1 MASPI
6 VIPISSTKFQLDKTI
21 VAPGG
26 SVTVD
31 IGASTDHDVLDAILE
46 NKTFPDRPEGKI
58 ELGSIDLKAETG
70 KTFAF
75 NAGQTTI
82 GFKASAEF
90 KTGLGVFNAAAD
102 AIGSLQLQDCPQ
114 LNLSI
119 PGSATDKYLV
129 LLWGYDVNGSFSGSH
144 PIGVLGSVTFGAE
157 SARDSIYAVRHRF
170 PAATDA
176 RTAIADTLG
185 SWRFPRQV
193 RTARDL
199 KPGSWLVA
207 EIDGSLAVH
216 ISAQLGYDFNM
227 VREAKLLG
235 LTRNLGAKIDAGLKA
250 TFGFDVSGRYL
261 LVLGRES
268 ADDASNA
275 VRLQLFKQSQKGLNF
290 GLNLSVGVTGQNDF
304 PTDIDELVK
313 AVFGVHGLQAV
324 KDPHLI
330 EQWTDP
336 KTDLGQTAAR
346 LLNDTGL
353 KLLTTATGIDAK
365 AEFNKARQIVLDAFK
380 KWDALP
386 ERVSAVTWNILAKLG
401 DGTKEFKAFL
411 TALPDD
417 NPETRAAAFAAAL
430 QDATFGD
437 TPAGQWLS
445 ALADQGLLAL
455 SNQLDRVQPVAAQ
468 TLDLL
473 NAGVIKK
480 LQDFIDD
487 KLNLAKIRDAIT
499 KDDFDEVDGWLIKRL
514 GDFFDKDLH
523 FEDLKQVQAAIHL
536 VLTKA
541 QGIYSKAQKALNSRY
556 NFAFAAAYMKNT
568 TSTALLDVNFDL
580 QQPTAAAL
588 FRKVVDQSNLDDLLV
603 QQAQGVTLNL
613 ATLSHEIQRTATVQL
628 NMPFFSFDS
637 AHVNDSLAKI
647 MAEEDGGR
655 VLVYELNASDSVTV
669 KNRYRSD
676 LSVLA
681 SLQVRNGQLEMTPDS
696 SRSIA
701 YQSRQVKKGMSLADF
716 EHRVTPFVH
725 EYLPKLFS
733 GNESS
738 LHTFYVDL
746 DRTVENV
753 LHNGANQFGD
763 AALAMQVSVPSS
775 VLGSWFIRR
784 TEDRLK
790 RDSMTMSRA
799 LQAKLRTLL
808 PFSYFQEVS
817 RLRSN
822 PTAAALLVWAAM
834 PVSTSIDFQDGQIRR
849 FNTDSDVFWDFPD
862 IDLRRAVALDPHTT
876 ASLVPS
882 LLTAQTR
889 LREAGDDGDASF
901 FTAQQAGT
909 FQNMTRSGMG
919 DTLLQS
925 LLFAE
930 AEIVRGATAALKDVN
945 GMLDAVA
952 AAPTKAINRFADF
965 GADLTDTFNHK
976 LSNVYGDDALR
987 TLSSMVLM
995 EASRA
1000 IDPDLSTQA
1009 PQAIL
1014 TFQNGHTFDLN
1025 DFIGGAMP
1033 PKDQIAVAQ
1042 TLVSLSS

>member
-1 MASPI
+1 M
-6 VIPISSTKFQLDKTI
+6 
-21 VAPGG
+21 
-26 SVTVD
+26 
-31 IGASTDHDVLDAILE
+31 
-46 NKTFPDRPEGKI
+46 
-58 ELGSIDLKAETG
+58 GSIDLKAETG

-82 GFKASAEF
+82 GFRASAEF
-90 KTGLGVFNAAAD
+90 KTGLGVFNVAAD
-102 AIGSLQLQDCPQ
+102 AIGSLQLEDSPQ

-119 PGSATDKYLV
+119 PGSSTDKFLV
-129 LLWGYDVNGSFSGSH
+129 LLWGYNVNGSFSGSH
-144 PIGVLGSVTFGAE
+144 PIGVLGSVAFGAE
-157 SARDSIYAVRHRF
+157 AARDSIYAVLHRF

-193 RTARDL
+193 RTGRDL
-199 KPGSWLVA
+199 KPGSWLVT
-207 EIDGSLAVH
+207 EVDGSLALH

-235 LTRNLGAKIDAGLKA
+235 MTRNLGAKIDTALKT
-250 TFGFDVSGRYL
+250 TFGFAVSGRYL

-268 ADDASNA
+268 ADDSSTA
-275 VRLQLFKQSQKGLNF
+275 VRLQLFKRSQKGLSF
-290 GLNLSVGVTGQNDF
+290 GLNLSVGVTGQNDL

-313 AVFGVHGLQAV
+313 AVFGVHGLQAM
-324 KDPHLI
+324 KDLHLI

-336 KTDLGQTAAR
+336 ATDLGQTAAR

-353 KLLTTATGIDAK
+353 KLLTEATGIDAAK
-365 AEFNKARQIVLDAFK
+365 EFTKARQIVLDEFK

-386 ERVSAVTWNILAKLG
+386 EKVSAATWSILSKLG
-401 DGTKEFKAFL
+401 DGADKFKAFL
-411 TALPDD
+411 TALAD
-417 NPETRAAAFAAAL
+417 NDPKSRAAAFAGAL
-430 QDATFGD
+430 QEATFGD
-437 TPAGQWLS
+437 SAAGQWLA

-455 SNQLDRVQPVAAQ
+455 SSELDKVQPVAAQ
-468 TLDLL
+468 TLDIL
-473 NAGVIKK
+473 NGGIIRR
-480 LQDFIDD
+480 LQSFIDD
-487 KLNLAKIRDAIT
+487 KLNLAKIRDVVT
-499 KDDFDEVDGWLIKRL
+499 QDDFNKVDGWLIKRL

-541 QGIYSKAQKALNSRY
+541 QDIYSKAQKALNSRY
-556 NFAFAAAYMKNT
+556 NFDFAAAYMKNT

-580 QQPTAAAL
+580 QQPAAADM
-588 FRKVVDQSNLDDLLV
+588 FRKVVDDSDLDDLLV

-613 ATLSHEIQRTATVQL
+613 ATLSHEIQRTTTVQL
-628 NMPFFSFDS
+628 NMPYFSFDS
-637 AHVNDSLAKI
+637 AHVNDSLATI
-647 MAEEDGGR
+647 TAEEDWGR

-696 SRSIA
+696 AKSIA
-701 YQSRQVKKGMSLADF
+701 YQSRQVKKGMNLADF
-716 EHRVTPFVH
+716 EHRVTPFIH
-725 EYLPKLFS
+725 EYLPGLFS

-738 LHTFYVDL
+738 LQTFYIDL

-753 LHNGANQFGD
+753 LHNGTNQFGD
-763 AALAMQVSVPSS
+763 VALAMQVSVPSS

-784 TEDRLK
+784 SEDRLK
-790 RDSMTMSRA
+790 RDSATLSLA
-799 LQAKLRTLL
+799 LQANLRALL
-808 PFSYFQEVS
+808 PFCYFQDVS

-834 PVSTSIDFQDGQIRR
+834 PVSTAIDFQDGQIRR

-862 IDLRRAVALDPHTT
+862 IDLRRAVAFDPHTT

-889 LREAGDDGDASF
+889 LREAGDDDNAEF
-901 FTAQQAGT
+901 FTAQQATT
-909 FQNMTRSGMG
+909 FQNVTLSGMG

-925 LLFAE
+925 LLFSE
-930 AEIVRGATAALKDVN
+930 AEIIRGATAALKDVN
-945 GMLDAVA
+945 GMLDSVA
-952 AAPTKAINRFADF
+952 TAPTKAINRFADF

-976 LSNVYGDDALR
+976 LSGVYGDDALR
-987 TLSSMVLM
+987 TLSSMVLL

-1000 IDPDLSTQA
+1000 IDPDLNTQP
-1009 PQAIL
+1009 PQAMLNIL
-1014 TFQNGHTFDLN
+1014 TFQNGHAFDLN
-1025 DFIGGAMP
+1025 DFIAGAMP
-1033 PKDQIAVAQ
+1033 SKNQIAVAQ
-1042 TLVSLSS
+1042 TLVNLSS